1 MSKSSDLD
9 RDDGVK
15 SYEGLWD
22 ENGRDKYG
30 SEGVIHTSGVGE
42 EDNAIHPISL
52 QIILKSD
59 ELKMIYYSLMIYSLR
74 YTF

>member
-1 MSKSSDLD
+1 MTAWRVM
-9 RDDGVK
+9 RD
-15 SYEGLWD
+15 WD

-52 QIILKSD
+52 WIILKSD
-59 ELKMIYYSLMIYSLR
+59 LIKNDIP
-74 YTF
+74 TP